1 MSIWRVLAAFALFET
16 PRLYLCPLQFE
27 KHNETFYEIASD
39 AENLAFVFPAVAD
52 KATSDELLVETFMR
66 QPLGIWAIEEKNS
79 RQLLG
84 IIRFEKLDT
93 RSRQAEIGYFLRKEW
108 RNQGLM
114 TEALQNIVFL
124 AFHQLG
130 LRELLLK
137 THAENA
143 ASQAVAQKV
152 GFQVMRSYR
161 GSDRYSR
168 KTRQYIDFVLTA
180 SKFRLV
186 EEEK

>member
-1 MSIWRVLAAFALFET
+1 
-16 PRLYLCPLQFE
+16 
-27 KHNETFYEIASD
+27 
-39 AENLAFVFPAVAD
+39 
-52 KATSDELLVETFMR
+52 
-66 QPLGIWAIEEKNS
+66 
-79 RQLLG
+79 
-84 IIRFEKLDT
+84 
-93 RSRQAEIGYFLRKEW
+93 
-108 RNQGLM
+108 M